1 MESAMRRWGIGI
13 ASIVLMTTTLNSGT
27 RADPVA
33 DFYRGKRI
41 TVMIGYATGGGF
53 DLYAR
58 LLARHMGSHIP
69 GQPTLVPQN
78 FVGAGSLNAA
88 NTLYNVAA
96 RDGTVFGT
104 FARGMAMEGLIGSD
118 KVQFD
123 ATKFTWLGSATNELS
138 VCATWHA
145 SPTKTWADLLSKPTT
160 VSGTGA
166 GADPDTFA
174 ALVKNV
180 FGAKLKLI
188 SGYRGTGE
196 MNLAIER
203 GEVDGRCGWS
213 WGVIKSTQPGWV
225 AEKKLN
231 VIVQLSLHKSPE
243 LPGVPLI
250 MDFANDRQKQILKM
264 VLSRQV
270 MGRPFAAPP
279 GLPDDRTQALRK
291 AFDETLK
298 DPVFL
303 EDANRQG
310 LDTDPVGGVEVEK
323 LVNELYRTPKDVV
336 EEARLAIIP

>member
-1 MESAMRRWGIGI
+1 MRRWAIG
-13 ASIVLMTTTLNSGT
+13 AVSIVLLTVASHHGA
-27 RADPVA
+27 RADAVA
-33 DFYRGKRI
+33 DFYRGRSI
-41 TVMIGYATGGGF
+41 TVIIGYGVGGGF

-58 LLARHMGSHIP
+58 LLARHMGRHIP
-69 GQPTLVPQN
+69 GLPTLVPQN
-78 FVGAGSLNAA
+78 IVGAGSLNAA
-88 NTLYNVAA
+88 NTLYNVAPK
-96 RDGTVFGT
+96 DGTAFGT
-104 FARGMAMEGLIGSD
+104 FARGMAMEGLIGTN

-145 SPTKTWADLLSKPTT
+145 SAAKTWDDLLKKPIT

-188 SGYRGTGE
+188 SGYRGTAE

-213 WGVIKSTQPGWV
+213 WGVIKSTQPFWV

-231 VIVQLSLHKSPE
+231 VIVQLSLQKSPE
-243 LPGVPLI
+243 LPEVPLI
-250 MDFANDRQKQILKM
+250 MDFANDRQKQVLKM

-279 GLPDDRTQALRK
+279 GIPEDRKLGLRA
-291 AFDETLK
+291 AFDKTLK
-298 DPVFL
+298 DPAFL
-303 EDANRQG
+303 DDASRQG
-310 LDTDPVGGVEVEK
+310 LDTDPVTGVEVEK
-323 LVNELYRTPKDVV
+323 LVGELYRTPKDVI
-336 EEARLAIIP
+336 EEARLAISP